1 MKIKFLMLILL
12 SIFAFGREV
21 IENNGS
27 CKINWTEGFIL
38 CEGESAEGQ
47 SKYAANI
54 SAKVISQRNMLEVI
68 KGVNITSEATVKNGL
83 DSSEIIKSRV
93 DGVIRG
99 AQIVSTKY
107 NYDTKSS
114 IVTSK
119 LELGKDLLAALLSDP
134 SLLSWNEKV
143 EKLWN
148 NLHIIPRANATTY
161 SIQEKETILKLMKD
175 LRDNSEAKK
184 HFEDILSSMKND
196 SKYTGLLLDISDLNS
211 FKKALIVKLVD
222 EDGKEL
228 YPSNIVS
235 KQTLTKRNT
244 SVGYMF
250 GLDDARENKRVF
262 DNPIEMKVKNT
273 YKNKLSNIVLSKEQI
288 EKLNLL
294 DKDVLSNAK
303 VILVLGD

>member
-21 IENNGS
+21 IEESGS

-54 SAKVISQRNMLEVI
+54 SAKVISQRNMIEVI
-68 KGVNITSEATVKNGL
+68 KGVSITSEATVKNGL

-288 EKLNLL
+288 QKLNSL
-294 DKDVLSNAK
+294 DKNVLSNAK
-303 VILVLGD
+303 VILVLGE

>member
-1 MKIKFLMLILL
+1 MKIKFLMLVLL

-21 IENNGS
+21 IENSGS

-143 EKLWN
+143 EQLWN
-148 NLHIIPRANATTY
+148 NLYIIPRANATTY

-175 LRDNSEAKK
+175 LRDNGEAKK

-196 SKYTGLLLDISDLNS
+196 AKYTGLLLDISDLNS

-222 EDGKEL
+222 EDGNEL

-235 KQTLTKRNT
+235 KKTLTKRNT

-273 YKNKLSNIVLSKEQI
+273 YKNKLSNIVLNKKQI
-288 EKLNLL
+288 QQLNSL
-294 DKDVLSNAK
+294 DKNILSNAK
-303 VILVLGD
+303 VILVLGE

>member
-21 IENNGS
+21 IEESGS
-27 CKINWTEGFIL
+27 CKINWTQGFIL
-38 CEGESAEGQ
+38 CEGESAQGQ
-47 SKYAANI
+47 SKYAANL

-114 IVTSK
+114 VATSK

-148 NLHIIPRANATTY
+148 NLHI
-161 SIQEKETILKLMKD
+161 L
-175 LRDNSEAKK
+175 
-184 HFEDILSSMKND
+184 
-196 SKYTGLLLDISDLNS
+196 
-211 FKKALIVKLVD
+211 
-222 EDGKEL
+222 
-228 YPSNIVS
+228 
-235 KQTLTKRNT
+235 
-244 SVGYMF
+244 
-250 GLDDARENKRVF
+250 
-262 DNPIEMKVKNT
+262 
-273 YKNKLSNIVLSKEQI
+273 
-288 EKLNLL
+288 
-294 DKDVLSNAK
+294 
-303 VILVLGD
+303 